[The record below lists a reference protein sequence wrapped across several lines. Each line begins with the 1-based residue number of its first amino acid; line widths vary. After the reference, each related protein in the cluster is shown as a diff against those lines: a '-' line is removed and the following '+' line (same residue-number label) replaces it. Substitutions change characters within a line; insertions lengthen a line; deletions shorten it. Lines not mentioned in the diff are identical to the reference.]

1 MVTTAEN
8 GAPFIFVIPVPRVR
22 RVIALGEAAFFLT
35 IAGLL
40 IFKIGLSRLIEVLLG
55 DPVGWLFSAVLVA
68 AIAFCLRWAFPP
80 RKVLQRLEFHHDSV
94 SFVPDRMTRR
104 MFAEPAV
111 TAAIT
116 PQSREILVCRSF
128 PRDVPDGYGY
138 RVIIRDENG
147 TERGVKAGYLTPH
160 SARDVQIIGAG
171 ITAATGLPVRIIGRR
186 RLGDG
191 TVEETPWM
199 VPTAKSRLTIS
210 AALAIG
216 ATPYVGGI
224 TVGLLVSSPL
234 FIVAFGLALWLSQT
248 IATFALGLGRSKR
261 SINALLYS
269 LTSLF
274 LFAAEYGAS
283 VVIVAF
289 MFRAR

>member
-1 MVTTAEN
+1 MAITIERGN
-8 GAPFIFVIPVPRVR
+8 PFIFVIPVPRVR
-22 RVIALGEAAFFLT
+22 RVVALAEAAFFLF

-40 IFKIGLSRLIEVLLG
+40 IFKIGLSRLIEVFFG
-55 DPVGWLFSAVLVA
+55 DPVGWLLSAVFVA
-68 AIAFCLRWAFPP
+68 AIALFLRWAFPP
-80 RKVLQRLEFHHDSV
+80 RKVLQRLEFHHDGV

-111 TAAIT
+111 NAAIT
-116 PQSREILVCRSF
+116 PQSREILICRSV

-138 RVIIRDENG
+138 RVIIRDEDG
-147 TERGVKAGYLTPH
+147 TERGVKAGYLTLH
-160 SARDVQIIGAG
+160 SARDGQTIGAG

-199 VPTAKSRLTIS
+199 VPTAKSRLTVA

-248 IATFALGLGRSKR
+248 IAIFALDLSRNKR
-261 SINALLYS
+261 TINAFLYLL
-269 LTSLF
+269 TNLF

-289 MFRAR
+289 MFRAH